1 MSGAALSERLR
12 WPRFG
17 RGAATKA
24 RGDIGAAGWTL
35 IALATAAAVALIL
48 APLAMLLTAALR
60 GPQDLLPFED
70 GAQWTLDNL
79 VAAFRDASLYRTVIP
94 NTLVFTAGSVAL
106 TFCVAF
112 ALAWLVERT
121 DLPLR
126 DGVYTMVLF
135 PLLVPGIVF
144 SITWIFLLAPNT
156 GWINVALR
164 AVLGGRAGPLDIF
177 SMGGMILV
185 QGLGLVPFVFLLL
198 TAALR
203 SMNPSYEEASAV
215 AGATPLKTFLRVTL
229 PVLRPGLLAP
239 LILATLVTLEQFE
252 TPLVIGVP
260 ARINVYSTRIFLEL
274 NPDTDL
280 PAYGRA
286 AAIALPFLAAGILLL
301 VVYNSLIRR
310 ADRFVTIT
318 GKGFRP
324 ARFDLGRWRAPA
336 VAFVALYAAFAAA
349 LPAAVLIW
357 ASLFG
362 YASPSLAVLSSAS
375 AAGYRGL
382 FANTAF
388 WLAIRNTFIVAAGS
402 ALAVTA
408 IALVLA
414 WVIQRSRMRGRAVLD
429 VVSFLS
435 LGIPTVIAGLAFMLL
450 YLSVP
455 VGIYGTVVAL
465 LLAYC
470 YRMAVAT
477 RLTRAALM
485 QIHVELEEAS
495 AVAGG
500 AFLTT
505 LRRVVLPLLRPS
517 LVASFV
523 LLFIVGFREFTLPL
537 ILQSPDNVVLSV
549 MMWKAFQS
557 GKTMEAAAVGTVIVA
572 LVIPV
577 IFVVRNVVLKRD
589 NQG

>member
-1 MSGAALSERLR
+1 MSGAALSGRLR
-12 WPRFG
+12 RLRLR
-17 RGAATKA
+17 RGAATEA
-24 RGDIGAAGWTL
+24 RGDIDAAGWIV
-35 IALATAAAVALIL
+35 IALATAVAVALIL

-70 GAQWTLDNL
+70 GAHWTLDNL
-79 VAAFRDASLYRTVIP
+79 AAAYRDASLFRTVIP

-112 ALAWLVERT
+112 VLAWLVERT

-126 DGVYTMVLF
+126 DGVYTIVLF

-164 AVLGGRAGPLDIF
+164 AVLGGRVGPLDIF

-252 TPLVIGVP
+252 TPLVIGFP

-301 VVYNSLIRR
+301 LVYNSLVRR
-310 ADRFVTIT
+310 ADRFVTVT

-349 LPAAVLIW
+349 LPATVLIW

-382 FANTAF
+382 FANAAF

-414 WVIQRSRMRGRAVLD
+414 WVIQRSRMRGRAALD

-455 VGIYGTVVAL
+455 VGIYGTVAAL

-470 YRMAVAT
+470 YRIAVAT

-523 LLFIVGFREFTLPL
+523 LLFIVGFREFTLPM

-557 GKTMEAAAVGTVIVA
+557 GKTMEAAAVGSVIVA

-577 IFVVRNVVLKRD
+577 IFAVRNVVLKRD